1 MSLAALVKA
10 KKAFFIPVLI
20 FIITGIV
27 FLSLYSKATIHLTQ
41 NAWYSQSSDLFFKY
55 LTLAGDG
62 WVYAAVV
69 PLFLFFPRRYFIGL
83 IFSALLTLFLS
94 AGLKSYFK
102 EMERPVK
109 YFEGKHQLHL
119 VEGVH
124 NHSFKSFPSGHTT
137 TAFACWGFIALMLR
151 SATWQ
156 FGLAILS
163 LLIGYSRI
171 AISQHFLMDVVA
183 GTVLGTIIAS
193 ISLMLCL
200 KINKSWADKV
210 LVNVKHK
217 N

>member
-1 MSLAALVKA
+1 MSFTALVKA

-27 FLSLYSKATIHLTQ
+27 FLSLYSKATVHLIQ
-41 NAWYSQSSDLFFKY
+41 NSWYSNSSDLFFKY
-55 LTLAGDG
+55 LTHAGDG
-62 WVYAAVV
+62 WVFAAVL
-69 PLFLFFPRRYFIGL
+69 PIFLFFPRRYFIGL
-83 IFSALLTLFLS
+83 ILSALLTLFLS

-102 EMERPVK
+102 DMERPVK
-109 YFEGKHQLHL
+109 FFEGKHQLHL

-137 TAFACWGFIALMLR
+137 TAFACWGFIAFMLR

-183 GTVLGTIIAS
+183 GTILGTIIAS
-193 ISLMLCL
+193 ISFLFILR
-200 KINKSWADKV
+200 INKLWADKI
-210 LVNVKHK
+210 LVNSKRK